1 MSPEKPHSHNKREKG
16 KDLRQL
22 ALLSVVPAMMV
33 VAPLVGFF
41 IGDWADGKLGTEPF
55 LTILGLI
62 LGFASAGKEIYKV
75 IKRVSQ
81 SKDENKS

>member
-1 MSPEKPHSHNKREKG
+1 MSPWRTNKRGEKG
-16 KDLRQL
+16 KNLRQL
-22 ALLSVVPAMMV
+22 ALLSVIPAIMV

-41 IGDWADGKLGTEPF
+41 IGDWADGKFGTEPF

-62 LGFASAGKEIYKV
+62 LGFASAGREIYRV